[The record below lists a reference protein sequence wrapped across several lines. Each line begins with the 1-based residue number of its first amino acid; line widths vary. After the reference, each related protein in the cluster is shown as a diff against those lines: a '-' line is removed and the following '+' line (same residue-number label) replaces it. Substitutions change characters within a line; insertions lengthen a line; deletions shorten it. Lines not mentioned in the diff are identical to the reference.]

1 MLKPLL
7 MLKPL
12 PMLKLVSSLPV
23 TIIASL
29 AVVAAFATAAAVAG
43 SATTRDGVFT
53 AEQVARGKA
62 VYDKSCATCHPAE
75 FYRDRLAL
83 WQDKPVGSVFE
94 SISTS
99 MPQDNPGS
107 LLTSEYL
114 DVLAYIFSITGSP
127 PGNKE
132 LTTDTM
138 DGINVAPAG

>member
-1 MLKPLL
+1 MR
-7 MLKPL
+7 
-12 PMLKLVSSLPV
+12 KLNCGALTPNSRNATSVMV
-23 TIIASL
+23 ASL
-29 AVVAAFATAAAVAG
+29 ALAAALITAVA
-43 SATTRDGVFT
+43 SAGLPTTRDGVFT

-62 VYDKSCATCHPAE
+62 VYEKSCANCHPAE
-75 FYRDRLAL
+75 FYRDRLPL
-83 WQDKPVGSVFE
+83 WQDMPVGVVFE

-127 PGNKE
+127 AGSKE
-132 LTTDTM
+132 LTTETM